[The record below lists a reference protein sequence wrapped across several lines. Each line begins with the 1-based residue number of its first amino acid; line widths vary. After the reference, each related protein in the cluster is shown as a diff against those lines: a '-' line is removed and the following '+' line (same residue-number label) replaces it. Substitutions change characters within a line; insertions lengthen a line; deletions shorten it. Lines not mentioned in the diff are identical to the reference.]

1 MSRYVRVSLWNV
13 MNHSQ
18 NVTLKKASI
27 LDGWINQEGGF
38 CVVMSRLPKIHRPI
52 QYKDISASS
61 MRVTND
67 QQGILEGL
75 ANKTGNIDYQDDRTC
90 YGAWRKALQEAYARK
105 AQQNLDYIVP
115 YLFNHDFRSLPPG
128 GVVDADALRDGLHIK
143 VQLNMDIPAGRDV
156 FYSFKNGT
164 LRKQSVGYRTIK
176 CDYVKENGR
185 TIRELKELALLEC
198 SCVVFPANDLAAVT
212 SVKGRNE
219 YNDMLRSKDF
229 NSTYQSA
236 SVDDWFGV
244 ELGFSGSA
252 SSGMDM
258 VGMMSMSGAGIEGKA
273 GYINARNH
281 SAAIVA
287 ADAIMKHAKTLKS
300 ALSSVGSGAR
310 RYNESVGQPL
320 YSRASA
326 PSDYFEEKEDEEGQR
341 ALLRTMATRME
352 VDNALRESKQDLA
365 SVDPLDA
372 TMRDINATLARLMA
386 SHGE

>member
-90 YGAWRKALQEAYARK
+90 YGAWRKSLQEAYARK

-115 YLFNHDFRSLPPG
+115 YLFNHDFHSLPPG
-128 GVVDADALRDGLHIK
+128 GVVDADESRDGLHIK

-164 LRKQSVGYRTIK
+164 LRKQSVGYRTIQ

-185 TIRELKELALLEC
+185 QIRELKELALLEC
-198 SCVVFPANDLAAVT
+198 SCVVFPATDLARVT

-219 YNDMLRSKDF
+219 YNAMLRNKDF
-229 NSTYQSA
+229 TSNYQSQQ
-236 SVDDWFGV
+236 SDDWLYDDWNDSSNALRAGV
-244 ELGFSGSA
+244 QELFSEEDGADPLSGLDTLLAQFAIALRSYLQEGIDLGYTGS
-252 SSGMDM
+252 SSSSDYR
-258 VGMMSMSGAGIEGKA
+258 MMSMSGSDCDSKA
-273 GYINARNH
+273 GYLNADRH
-281 SAAIVA
+281 VAI
-287 ADAIMKHAKTLKS
+287 AKAVDGTMTHGKTIKK
-300 ALSSVGSGAR
+300 ALASVSSSR
-310 RYNESVGQPL
+310 RSNESIGQPL
-320 YSRASA
+320 YSAASDR
-326 PSDYFEEKEDEEGQR
+326 SYF
-341 ALLRTMATRME
+341 
-352 VDNALRESKQDLA
+352 
-365 SVDPLDA
+365 
-372 TMRDINATLARLMA
+372 
-386 SHGE
+386 

>member
-1 MSRYVRVSLWNV
+1 
-13 MNHSQ
+13 
-18 NVTLKKASI
+18 
-27 LDGWINQEGGF
+27 
-38 CVVMSRLPKIHRPI
+38 MSRLPKIYRLI
-52 QYKDISASS
+52 LYKDISASS
-61 MRVTND
+61 MRVTDD

-90 YGAWRKALQEAYARK
+90 YGAWRKSLQEAYARK
-105 AQQNLDYIVP
+105 SKQNLDYLVP
-115 YLFNHDFRSLPPG
+115 YLFNHDFSQLPVG
-128 GVVDADALRDGLHIK
+128 GVIDADESRDGLHIK
-143 VQLNMDIPAGRDV
+143 VQLNMAIPAGRDV

-212 SVKGRNE
+212 RVKGRNE
-219 YNDMLRSKDF
+219 YNDMFRSKGF

-236 SVDDWFGV
+236 SVDDWLGADWWALGSSLRAGVQELFEDGADPMDGLDTLLAQFAVALKDYISFGV

-326 PSDYFEEKEDEEGQR
+326 PSDYFEEKEDEEEQR

-372 TMRDINATLARLMA
+372 TMRDINATLAR
-386 SHGE
+386 